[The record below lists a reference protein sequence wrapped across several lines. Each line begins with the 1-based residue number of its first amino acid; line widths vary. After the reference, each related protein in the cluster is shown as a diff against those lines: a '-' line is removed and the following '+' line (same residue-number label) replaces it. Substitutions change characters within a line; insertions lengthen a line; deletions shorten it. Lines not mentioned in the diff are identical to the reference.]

1 MWVFRQPAL
10 EARFG
15 NNSGRGGA
23 GLVIVVGVFV
33 EMINEIVNTPT
44 RYQIKNVFCC
54 GKMGLTIYIRTCGQG
69 GEAVDDE
76 RCIDRQR

>member
-44 RYQIKNVFCC
+44 RYQIKKYLLLGKNGADYIYTYLRPGWRSC
-54 GKMGLTIYIRTCGQG
+54 G
-69 GEAVDDE
+69 
-76 RCIDRQR
+76 